1 MKNWGW
7 EAIVGWNDKIGN
19 LDYNINANLYRNT
32 NRFVYIVPEAVGAY
46 PGNGRDQTILGR
58 PLNSFYGYVVE
69 GIFQNQQEVDDAAV
83 QPGKGVG
90 RLKYKDVGGPD
101 GVPDGKIDADDR
113 TWIGVD
119 EPKLSWGLN
128 LQLKWKNF
136 DIATFWNS
144 EIGRMIASPT
154 KSYTDFFGFFGGQNY
169 GKRVLDSWSPTNT
182 SSTIPAITAADINQ
196 ENRFSTYFVENTSY
210 MKLLSVVIGYN
221 LPAAGGHSFFLKGAR
236 FYLQGENLAT
246 FKLKGNT
253 FTGFD
258 PKSPG
263 VDFPLPTSVTA
274 GINLIF

>member
-1 MKNWGW
+1 
-7 EAIVGWNDKIGN
+7 
-19 LDYNINANLYRNT
+19 
-32 NRFVYIVPEAVGAY
+32 
-46 PGNGRDQTILGR
+46 
-58 PLNSFYGYVVE
+58 
-69 GIFQNQQEVDDAAV
+69 
-83 QPGKGVG
+83 
-90 RLKYKDVGGPD
+90 
-101 GVPDGKIDADDR
+101 
-113 TWIGVD
+113 
-119 EPKLSWGLN
+119 
-128 LQLKWKNF
+128 
-136 DIATFWNS
+136 
-144 EIGRMIASPT
+144 MIASPT

-210 MKLLSVVIGYN
+210 MKLQSVVIGYN
-221 LPAAGGHSFFLKGAR
+221 LPAAGGHPSFLKGAR